1 MKRVSKNLTKA
12 VTLSVLLMLPY
23 GMAEAREYDAT
34 ISGKD
39 DSYSKTYDDEKKLI
53 YMILKVKQL

>member
-12 VTLSVLLMLPY
+12 ITLSVLLMLPY
-23 GMAEAREYDAT
+23 GITEAKEYDAT

-39 DSYSKTYDDEKKLI
+39 DSYSKTYDDEKTLM
-53 YMILKVKQL
+53 YMISKVKQP